1 MGVIV
6 RIGLPSLSLQLLYG
20 SETNCSSPNIH
31 LTRGP
36 CSNLTRS
43 ACYSAPGEHHLR
55 RQAADRSIL
64 RRRGHGPEEDPAI
77 TTRNSQQ
84 TPRKSERSPGSA
96 LTPRFHVSAACR
108 RRRRRTR
115 KSSATGSSRRALLR
129 SFVPWN
135 LPFLFA
141 SPSIAGAERR
151 CMGRSG
157 GQAAAMKTWQVC
169 LAEVSAG
176 SSEHGRDAAEVFP

>member
-84 TPRKSERSPGSA
+84 TPRKSESSPGSA
-96 LTPRFHVSAACR
+96 LTPRFHDVCSLP
-108 RRRRRTR
+108 
-115 KSSATGSSRRALLR
+115 KATQKDKKILPYRIIKAGPPLSHGTCPFFLL
-129 SFVPWN
+129 PH
-135 LPFLFA
+135 
-141 SPSIAGAERR
+141 PSQAPNGDAWVEAE
-151 CMGRSG
+151 GK
-157 GQAAAMKTWQVC
+157 QQ
-169 LAEVSAG
+169 L
-176 SSEHGRDAAEVFP
+176 